1 VGLGVLYVAYG
12 QNAGKEARLSIDSLR
27 NYHPRWKVRVIGDA
41 RIEGTEHKEWLSGGK
56 PGRWAKVN
64 LDKLSP
70 WEDTLFLDADTRVY
84 GNLEIGFRL
93 LANGW
98 DFVMCP
104 SFLQSGNA
112 LDNCSEEERAQ
123 TLYEIPTEPYQLN
136 TGVMWFRKT
145 TRVKRFFAEWRKE
158 WKRWMDVDQG
168 AFLRALNR
176 RPMAIFVLGRPY
188 NGGSVVGHRFG
199 MASG

>member
-1 VGLGVLYVAYG
+1 
-12 QNAGKEARLSIDSLR
+12 
-27 NYHPRWKVRVIGDA
+27 VRVIGDA

-104 SFLQSGNA
+104 SFLQGGNA

-123 TLYEIPTEPYQLN
+123 TLYEIPAEPYQLN
-136 TGVMWFRKT
+136 TGVIWFRKT

-168 AFLRALNR
+168 AFLR
-176 RPMAIFVLGRPY
+176 GRW
-188 NGGSVVGHRFG
+188 VK
-199 MASG
+199 